1 MLHTYRKTATIKA
14 EQVLGRAE
22 AEHYQLALSWDP
34 MSLNCGEPWFPE
46 DGGTGYLNTKE
57 GSMRVHK
64 GDYIATG
71 VDGEHLAI
79 DKDIFERTYERCD

>member
-1 MLHTYRKTATIKA
+1 MLHKYRKTALIEA

-34 MSLNCGEPWFPE
+34 MSLNYGEPWFPE

-57 GSMRVHK
+57 GPMRVHK
-64 GDYIATG
+64 GDWIATG
-71 VDGEHLAI
+71 VDGEHWAI
-79 DKDIFERTYERCD
+79 ADDIFRKTYERCN

>member
-1 MLHTYRKTATIKA
+1 MLHKYRKAALIEA

-34 MSLNCGEPWFPE
+34 MSLNYGEPWFPE

-57 GSMRVHK
+57 GPMRVHK
-64 GDYIATG
+64 GDWIATG
-71 VDGEHLAI
+71 VDGEHWCIA
-79 DKDIFERTYERCD
+79 DDIFRKTYERCD